1 MNAKADI
8 APRFCCR
15 WMLPGVLTLAM
26 ALAAFCPALA
36 QDAAGQP
43 PPVDAPAIADRGP
56 ARAGDDGAQ
65 PSPPMEPGDYVW
77 TPGRASAGQIIIV
90 ISLPQQRAHVY
101 RSGIRIGVSTI
112 SSGKPG
118 HATPTGAF
126 PILEK
131 RRVHRSNLY
140 DNAPMPYMQRLTWDG
155 IALHAGPLP
164 GYPASHGCIRLPE
177 GFASKLFSAT
187 QRGEIVVVADQSSH
201 GPEVLSPGEHTPVDP
216 YSGLELR
223 RTDHDREQAAPAW
236 QRGRNPPLAP
246 QPAA

>member
-1 MNAKADI
+1 MNAKADT
-8 APRFCCR
+8 APRFCR
-15 WMLPGVLTLAM
+15 RRRLPG
-26 ALAAFCPALA
+26 ALALALALAPICPVLA
-36 QDAAGQP
+36 QDAVEQP
-43 PPVDAPAIADRGP
+43 SPVDAPVITDRGHAP
-56 ARAGDDGAQ
+56 AADDGAQ

-77 TPGRASAGQIIIV
+77 TPERAATGEVVVV

-126 PILEK
+126 PILQK

-155 IALHAGPLP
+155 IAMHAGRLP

-177 GFASKLFSAT
+177 GFASELFSAT

-201 GPEVLSPGEHTPVDP
+201 GPEVVSPGERTPVDP

-223 RTDHDREQAAPAW
+223 RTDHDRKPPASARK
-236 QRGRNPPLAP
+236 RGSSPPLEP